1 MSAEEA
7 QYAYV
12 ESIEQLFTL
21 AQFIGLGVV
30 VAWVVYVYTFQHF
43 HRGHVIQLDYT
54 TLLKKEVAKVK
65 KERKDA
71 EVPRR

>member
-7 QYAYV
+7 HYAYV
-12 ESIEQLFTL
+12 ESIERLFSL

-30 VAWVVYVYTFQHF
+30 AAWVVYVYTFQHF

-71 EVPRR
+71 EVPHR